1 MPVSDKAEA
10 IYKSVSPLYESSTLQ
25 LIFGWEIMS
34 MHYLPKDDPEVAR
47 IIRQEEARIENTLDL
62 IAAENHA
69 PRSIFEAQGSIFGTK
84 AAEGYPGHRFHA
96 GCIFADELE
105 SLATERARDLFG
117 ADHANLQPH
126 SGVSANLAAY
136 FSVLDAGDKILS
148 MKLSHG
154 GHLSHGDPASVT
166 SRCFKFRHYGLDV
179 QTERIDYD
187 GVRKAA
193 EVFRPRMIIAGASS
207 YPRLIDYKTMS
218 DISKSVSAYLLVD
231 MAHIAGLVAAGVIPS
246 PVPHAD
252 FVTFTTYKTL
262 RGGRGGVILCKKEH
276 AGKISKTIFPGAQG
290 TPSLNLLA
298 AKAVCFKLAMEPG
311 FKKEQ
316 IKTLE
321 NAAVFAAGFEEK
333 GYRIVSGGTDNH
345 LVLVDLRSKG
355 LTGDVA
361 EKTLESVGI
370 VVNRNVIPGD
380 PEKPDVT
387 SGIRIGSP
395 GVTARGM
402 GGIEVDQIVEL
413 MDIAMVNGDNPQLL
427 ENVAEGVAG
436 LCKQFPVYTD

>member
-1 MPVSDKAEA
+1 MAM
-10 IYKSVSPLYESSTLQ
+10 L
-25 LIFGWEIMS
+25 
-34 MHYLPKDDPEVAR
+34 YLPNDDPRVAQ

-69 PRSIFEAQGSIFGTK
+69 PRSILEAQGSIFSTK
-84 AAEGYPGHRFHA
+84 AAEGYPGRRFHA
-96 GCIFADELE
+96 GCVYADELE
-105 SLATERARDLFG
+105 SLAVKRARQLFG

-126 SGVSANLAAY
+126 SGVSANLAVY
-136 FSVLDAGDKILS
+136 FSVLDVGDRILS

-166 SRCFKFRHYGLDV
+166 SQCFKFQHYGLDA

-187 GVRKAA
+187 EVREMA
-193 EVFRPRMIIAGASS
+193 EVFKPHMIIAGASS
-207 YPRLIDYKTMS
+207 YPRLIDYKKMS

-231 MAHIAGLVAAGVIPS
+231 MAHIAGLVAARVIPS

-262 RGGRGGVILCKKEH
+262 KGGRGGVILCKKEH

-311 FKKEQ
+311 FKEEE

-321 NAAVFAAGFEEK
+321 NAAAFAAGFEKK

-345 LVLVDLRSKG
+345 LVLVDLSSKG

-361 EKTLESVGI
+361 EKTLEAVGI

-380 PEKPDVT
+380 PKKPDVT

-395 GVTARGM
+395 GITTRGM
-402 GGIEVDQIVEL
+402 GAGEVDQIVEL
-413 MDIAMVNGDNPQLL
+413 MDTAMVNGDRPHVS
-427 ENVAEGVAG
+427 EIVAEGVAR
-436 LCKQFPVYTD
+436 LCKQFPVYKK

>member
-1 MPVSDKAEA
+1 MN
-10 IYKSVSPLYESSTLQ
+10 
-25 LIFGWEIMS
+25 
-34 MHYLPKDDPEVAR
+34 YLLKEDPDVAR
-47 IIRQEEARIENTLDL
+47 IIQQEEARIENTLDL

-69 PRSIFEAQGSIFGTK
+69 PRSILEAQGSIFSTK

-105 SLATERARDLFG
+105 SLAIKRAQRLFG
-117 ADHANLQPH
+117 ADYANLQPH
-126 SGVSANLAAY
+126 SGVSANLAVY
-136 FSVLDAGDKILS
+136 FSVLNVGDRILS

-154 GHLSHGDPASVT
+154 GHLSHGDPSSVT
-166 SRCFKFRHYGLDV
+166 SQCFHFKHYGLDA
-179 QTERIDYD
+179 QTEQIDYD
-187 GVRKAA
+187 EMRDMARAFK
-193 EVFRPRMIIAGASS
+193 PQMIIAGASS
-207 YPRLIDYKTMS
+207 YPRLIDYQLTT
-218 DISKSVSAYLLVD
+218 DIAKSVSAYLLVD

-262 RGGRGGVILCKKEH
+262 KGGRGGMILCKKEH
-276 AGKISKTIFPGAQG
+276 ARKISKTIFPGAQG

-311 FKKEQ
+311 FKEEQ

-321 NAAVFAAGFEEK
+321 NAAAFAAGFAKK

-355 LTGDVA
+355 LTGDIA
-361 EKTLESVGI
+361 ERTLESVGI

-380 PEKPDVT
+380 SEKPDVT

-395 GVTARGM
+395 GITTRGM
-402 GGIEVDQIVEL
+402 GEIEVSQIVEM
-413 MDIAMVNGDNPQLL
+413 MDTAMVERNRSGAL
-427 ENVAEGVAG
+427 EKVSREVVD
-436 LCKQFPVYTD
+436 LCRGFPVYKAHSS

>member
-1 MPVSDKAEA
+1 MN
-10 IYKSVSPLYESSTLQ
+10 
-25 LIFGWEIMS
+25 
-34 MHYLPKDDPEVAR
+34 YLPKDDPDVAR
-47 IIRQEEARIENTLDL
+47 IIQQEEARIENTLDL

-69 PRSIFEAQGSIFGTK
+69 PRSILEAQGSIFSTK
-84 AAEGYPGHRFHA
+84 AAEGYPGRRFHA
-96 GCIFADELE
+96 GCKYADDLE
-105 SLATERARDLFG
+105 TLATQRARRLFG

-126 SGVSANLAAY
+126 SGVSANLAVY
-136 FSVLDAGDKILS
+136 FSALDVGDKILS

-154 GHLSHGDPASVT
+154 GHLSHGDPSSLT
-166 SRCFKFRHYGLDV
+166 SHCFEFRHYGLDAR
-179 QTERIDYD
+179 TEQIDYD
-187 GVRKAA
+187 EVRAVAK
-193 EVFRPRMIIAGASS
+193 VFKPHMIIAGASS
-207 YPRLIDYKTMS
+207 YPRLIDYNIMS
-218 DISKSVSAYLLVD
+218 DIATSVSAYLLVD

-262 RGGRGGVILCKKEH
+262 KGGRGGVILCQKEH
-276 AGKISKTIFPGAQG
+276 AAKISKAIFPGAQG

-316 IKTLE
+316 MKTLE
-321 NAAVFAAGFEEK
+321 NAAAFARGFEKK

-345 LVLVDLRSKG
+345 LVLVDLRSRG
-355 LTGDVA
+355 LTGDAA

-380 PEKPDVT
+380 PEKPDIT

-395 GVTARGM
+395 GITARGM
-402 GGIEVDQIVEL
+402 GKIEIDQIVGL
-413 MDIAMVNGDNPQLL
+413 MDAAMINRDNPREL
-427 ENVAEGVAG
+427 ERIAKGVG
-436 LCKQFPVYTD
+436 DLCRRFPVYRD

>member
-1 MPVSDKAEA
+1 M
-10 IYKSVSPLYESSTLQ
+10 L
-25 LIFGWEIMS
+25 
-34 MHYLPKDDPEVAR
+34 YLPNDDPQVAQ

-69 PRSIFEAQGSIFGTK
+69 PRSILEAQGSIFSTK
-84 AAEGYPGHRFHA
+84 AAEGYPGRRFHA
-96 GCIFADELE
+96 GCMFADELE
-105 SLATERARDLFG
+105 SLAIKRARQLFG
-117 ADHANLQPH
+117 TDHANLQPH
-126 SGVSANLAAY
+126 SGVSANLAVY
-136 FSVLDAGDKILS
+136 FSVLDIGDRILS

-154 GHLSHGDPASVT
+154 GHLSHGDPSSVT
-166 SRCFKFRHYGLDV
+166 SRCFKFRHYGLNS
-179 QTERIDYD
+179 QTEQIDYD
-187 GVRKAA
+187 EVREVA
-193 EVFRPRMIIAGASS
+193 EAFKPQMIIAGASS
-207 YPRLIDYKTMS
+207 YPRLIDYEIMS
-218 DISKSVSAYLLVD
+218 DISQSVSAYLLVD

-262 RGGRGGVILCKKEH
+262 KGGRGGVILCKKEH
-276 AGKISKTIFPGAQG
+276 ARKISKAIFPGAQG

-311 FKKEQ
+311 FKEEQ

-321 NAAVFAAGFEEK
+321 NAAAFAAGFEKK

-345 LVLVDLRSKG
+345 LVLVDLRSTG

-361 EKTLESVGI
+361 EKILESVGI
-370 VVNRNVIPGD
+370 IVNRNVIPGD
-380 PEKPDVT
+380 PEKPDIT

-395 GVTARGM
+395 GITTRSM
-402 GGIEVDQIVEL
+402 GEVEVSQIVDL
-413 MDIAMVNGDNPQLL
+413 MDAAMVKGDKPHVL

-436 LCKQFPVYTD
+436 LCKQFPVYKD